1 MLSGYNKSPEIKI
14 KILFIAAFD
23 SPHIRKWYDYFAK
36 QQNIESRLF
45 IAKNHL
51 ISNTFFSK
59 LKYYFTIRGIIKRAI
74 KEFKPNI
81 INIHTVH
88 FPNYTVPNYF
98 EGKLVVTPWNGDIL
112 WHAYG
117 KEFFFLQI
125 LSEKITRKLKERRIA
140 KVLSSASL
148 ISYNSEEMGKKCNNL
163 LNSKVDLV
171 KICVPGVDC
180 SIWIKPD
187 NKAVVRKKLGIPVDK
202 FVILSMRNLSDFYNV
217 DVIAR
222 SIKIVVENHRDI
234 LFVFKHMD
242 SQNLHDITEIVNKS
256 KVADHVRFVGSVD
269 YKQILSYYQ
278 ASDIGISIS
287 SNDSC
292 PMSVLEGMS
301 CQLPMLVGDIPVTRE
316 IIENNVN
323 GILVPCK
330 DHISLAETILRLKEN
345 PELRERLGFNARE
358 SVVVKYD
365 YSENMQRMLKLF
377 NKLV

>member
-1 MLSGYNKSPEIKI
+1 
-14 KILFIAAFD
+14 
-23 SPHIRKWYDYFAK
+23 
-36 QQNIESRLF
+36 
-45 IAKNHL
+45 
-51 ISNTFFSK
+51 
-59 LKYYFTIRGIIKRAI
+59 
-74 KEFKPNI
+74 
-81 INIHTVH
+81 
-88 FPNYTVPNYF
+88 
-98 EGKLVVTPWNGDIL
+98 
-112 WHAYG
+112 
-117 KEFFFLQI
+117 
-125 LSEKITRKLKERRIA
+125 
-140 KVLSSASL
+140 
-148 ISYNSEEMGKKCNNL
+148 
-163 LNSKVDLV
+163 
-171 KICVPGVDC
+171 
-180 SIWIKPD
+180 
-187 NKAVVRKKLGIPVDK
+187 
-202 FVILSMRNLSDFYNV
+202 MRNLSDFYNV

-256 KVADHVRFVGSVD
+256 KVADHVRFVGEVD

-287 SNDSC
+287 SKDSC